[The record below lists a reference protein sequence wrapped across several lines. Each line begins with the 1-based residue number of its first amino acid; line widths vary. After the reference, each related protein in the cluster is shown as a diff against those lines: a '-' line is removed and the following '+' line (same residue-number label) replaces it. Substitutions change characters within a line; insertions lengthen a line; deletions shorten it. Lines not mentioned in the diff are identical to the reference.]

1 MDNSSYSRTKPSGN
15 KNTVD
20 DDVRRLFKKNK
31 GTVDANEF
39 IKLRS
44 KYDNQDLVDQIQ
56 SLYLEKHQKIVKRA
70 KKFAT
75 LIREKY
81 SNSNYPFHVLLEKAY
96 KFKQKHGLSDEEFSE
111 FKRIYEQELVG
122 ISSPDVIKPTTN
134 MMKVLGT
141 MSSGFEGPKFK
152 VSDTDYKHLQEI
164 LKLHS
169 VSRPLHAQVMLQS
182 IQYTDCS
189 YEALSGQYKK
199 ELGMRPGEHVH
210 PVIAALFLPKIQALE
225 DHFIYANMA
234 NIVKSRYQEESLTSR
249 PDYELFYALVSDPN
263 DVVCNNTSPVIDL
276 LNRCNVQQQLW
287 NSILHLRNGQ
297 YYNTAF
303 REFVSSIDVC
313 RLNKY
318 DNPDLVYGRHDG
330 TVVKRLLS
338 TFSFRPTVVAT
349 SSVYQMFS
357 TNPYNQTIRPV
368 VTTVPMINL
377 RLPMNLTNND
387 AVRLDDALSQYQYFL
402 EGNVVVPKNTDLIY
416 SRGVLI
422 FYVDRRAHVM
432 RVHGAAP
439 FNMGALPQ
447 ALAGFERL
455 NDRKVTFG
463 DNINI
468 RGDKYHLRSVVLSE
482 VNKGIPNQNIVV
494 GSSTLVM
501 NHADPNAGI
510 FGNEYLQYNPLGVV
524 DYKLPTDT
532 VAGGQNGPIIQL
544 AGTPG
549 PDRQIGTSFDEMAT
563 DRGCIFVYQLVIDQ
577 TNGLIHM

>member
-20 DDVRRLFKKNK
+20 DEVRRLFKKNK
-31 GTVDANEF
+31 GNVDANEF
-39 IKLRS
+39 VKLRS
-44 KYDNQDLVDQIQ
+44 KYDNEELVDQIQ
-56 SLYLEKHQKIVKRA
+56 ALYLEKHQKIVKRA

-81 SNSNYPFHVLLEKAY
+81 SNSNYPFHVLLEKAH

-122 ISSPDVIKPTTN
+122 TNSPDVIRPTTN

-141 MSSGFEGPKFK
+141 MNTGFEGPKFK
-152 VSDTDYKHLQEI
+152 VSDADYKHLQEI

-189 YEALSGQYKK
+189 YEAVSGKYKK
-199 ELGMRPGEHVH
+199 ELGQRPGEHVH
-210 PVIAALFLPKIQALE
+210 PVIAALFFPKIQSIE
-225 DHFIYANMA
+225 DHFVYANMA
-234 NIVKSRYQEESLTSR
+234 NIVKSRYQEEALTSR

-287 NSILHLRNGQ
+287 NSVLHLRNGQ

-318 DNPDLVYGRHDG
+318 DNPDLIYGRHDG
-330 TVVKRLLS
+330 TVIKRLLS
-338 TFSFRPTVVAT
+338 TFSYRPTVVAT
-349 SSVYQMFS
+349 SSVHQMFS

-377 RLPMNLTNND
+377 RLPMNLTNNA
-387 AVRLDDALSQYQYFL
+387 AVNLNDALSQYQYFL
-402 EGNVVVPKNTDLIY
+402 EGASVVPKHTDLIY

-422 FYVDRRAHVM
+422 FYVDRRTHVM

-455 NDRKVTFG
+455 NDRKVTF
-463 DNINI
+463 DDVINI
-468 RGDKYHLRSVVLSE
+468 RGDRYDLRSVVLSE
-482 VNKGIPNQNIVV
+482 VNKSIPNQNIVI
-494 GSSTLVM
+494 GSSTAVM
-501 NHADPNAGI
+501 THADPAGGRM
-510 FGNEYLQYNPLGVV
+510 GNEYFLYNPAGVV
-524 DYKLPTDT
+524 DFQP
-532 VAGGQNGPIIQL
+532 AGGVGGAPQNDPVTQIHGT
-544 AGTPG
+544 AGIG
-549 PDRQIGTSFDEMAT
+549 QIGHSFQEMAT
-563 DRGCIFVYQLVIDQ
+563 DRGCIFVYQLAVDQ
-577 TNGLIHM
+577 TNGMIHM

>member
-20 DDVRRLFKKNK
+20 DEVRRLFKKNK
-31 GTVDANEF
+31 GNVDANEF
-39 IKLRS
+39 VKLRS
-44 KYDNQDLVDQIQ
+44 KYDNEELVDQIQ
-56 SLYLEKHQKIVKRA
+56 ALYLEKHQKIVKRA

-81 SNSNYPFHVLLEKAY
+81 SNSNYPFHVLLEKAH

-122 ISSPDVIKPTTN
+122 TNSPDVIRPTTN

-141 MSSGFEGPKFK
+141 MNTGFEGPKFK
-152 VSDTDYKHLQEI
+152 VSDADYKHLQEI

-189 YEALSGQYKK
+189 YEAVSGKYKK
-199 ELGMRPGEHVH
+199 ELGQRPGEHVH
-210 PVIAALFLPKIQALE
+210 PVVAALFFPKIQSVE

-287 NSILHLRNGQ
+287 NSVLHLRNGQ

-318 DNPDLVYGRHDG
+318 DNPDLIYGRHDG
-330 TVVKRLLS
+330 TVIKRLLS
-338 TFSFRPTVVAT
+338 TFSYRPTVVAT
-349 SSVYQMFS
+349 SSVHQMFS

-377 RLPMNLTNND
+377 RLPMNLTNNA
-387 AVRLDDALSQYQYFL
+387 AVNLNDALSQYQYFL
-402 EGNVVVPKNTDLIY
+402 EGASVVPKHTDLIY

-422 FYVDRRAHVM
+422 FYVDRRTHVM

-455 NDRKVTFG
+455 NDRKVTF
-463 DNINI
+463 DDVINI
-468 RGDKYHLRSVVLSE
+468 RGDRYDLRSVVLSE
-482 VNKGIPNQNIVV
+482 VNKSIPNQNIVI
-494 GSSTLVM
+494 GSSTAVM
-501 NHADPNAGI
+501 THADPAGGRM
-510 FGNEYLQYNPLGVV
+510 GNEYFLYNPAGVV
-524 DYKLPTDT
+524 DFQP
-532 VAGGQNGPIIQL
+532 AGGVGGAPQNDPVTQIHGT
-544 AGTPG
+544 AGIG
-549 PDRQIGTSFDEMAT
+549 QIGHSFQEMAT
-563 DRGCIFVYQLVIDQ
+563 DRGCIFVYQLAVDQ
-577 TNGLIHM
+577 TNGMIHM

>member
-20 DDVRRLFKKNK
+20 DEVRRLFKKNK
-31 GTVDANEF
+31 GNVDANEF
-39 IKLRS
+39 VKLRS
-44 KYDNQDLVDQIQ
+44 KYDNQELVDQIQ
-56 SLYLEKHQKIVKRA
+56 TLYLEKHQKIVKRA

-81 SNSNYPFHVLLEKAY
+81 SNSNYPFHVLLEKAH
-96 KFKQKHGLSDEEFSE
+96 KFKQKHGLSEEEFSE

-122 ISSPDVIKPTTN
+122 VSSPDVVRPTTN

-141 MSSGFEGPKFK
+141 MNTGFEGPKFK

-189 YEALSGQYKK
+189 YEAVSGEYKK
-199 ELGMRPGEHVH
+199 ELGQRPGEHVH
-210 PVIAALFLPKIQALE
+210 PVIAALFFPKIQSIE

-234 NIVKSRYQEESLTSR
+234 NIVKSRYQEEALTSR

-287 NSILHLRNGQ
+287 NSVLHLRNGQ

-303 REFVSSIDVC
+303 REFVSAIDVC

-318 DNPDLVYGRHDG
+318 DNPDLIYGRHDG
-330 TVVKRLLS
+330 TVIKRLLS

-349 SSVYQMFS
+349 SSVHQMFS

-377 RLPMNLTNND
+377 RLPMNLTNNS
-387 AVRLDDALSQYQYFL
+387 AVNLNDALSQYQYFL
-402 EGNVVVPKNTDLIY
+402 EGASVVPKHTDLIY

-422 FYVDRRAHVM
+422 FYVDRRSHVM

-455 NDRKVTFG
+455 NDRKVTF
-463 DNINI
+463 DDVINI
-468 RGDKYHLRSVVLSE
+468 RGDRYDLRSVVLSE
-482 VNKGIPNQNIVV
+482 VNKSIPNQNIVI
-494 GSSTLVM
+494 GSSTAVM
-501 NHADPNAGI
+501 SHADPAAGKMR
-510 FGNEYLQYNPLGVV
+510 NEYFLYNPAGVI
-524 DYKLPTDT
+524 DFQPNA
-532 VAGGQNGPIIQL
+532 AGGNPQNGPITQING
-544 AGTPG
+544 APG
-549 PDRQIGTSFDEMAT
+549 IGQIGHSFEEMAT
-563 DRGCIFVYQLVIDQ
+563 DRGCIFVYQLAIDQ
-577 TNGLIHM
+577 TNGMIAM